1 MFFYDA
7 SMNLIEQLSRRRDTR
22 GVEILLLFFY
32 HFCEKKYKRNRCNK
46 DRSRIRGKL
55 SRNCSN

>member
-22 GVEILLLFFY
+22 GVEILSFLPFFII
-32 HFCEKKYKRNRCNK
+32 FAKKNINGIVVIKI
-46 DRSRIRGKL
+46 DRG
-55 SRNCSN
+55 